1 MPTVNP
7 AAMVHR
13 RIEAPSPSHTPTP
26 FWSQTGPYLAT
37 PFSKYSDRLKKM
49 CAEGADRRRP
59 EKPDCCRYCGEVM
72 VFLQLTYTVDNAG
85 QWYVIV
91 SPEELMPDIAH
102 STFATSAPR
111 ARNAGS
117 PSKSPCCRLNR
128 RASMP

>member
-13 RIEAPSPSHTPTP
+13 RVEAPSPSHTPTP

-85 QWYVIV
+85 QWCVICP
-91 SPEELMPDIAH
+91 SCPRRWFPEQEPLLPTQQACIDAIRADDHRKAVERKIAL
-102 STFATSAPR
+102 R
-111 ARNAGS
+111 A
-117 PSKSPCCRLNR
+117 
-128 RASMP
+128 